1 MHEDYTSRLN
11 AVAEQLRQHTKSMQQ
26 HAGNLMAKL
35 REIEATAKKLEDE
48 LAESQIR
55 RQVGELSSNE
65 FDSFSKKAQR
75 EIARLEDDQERIAD
89 DLNRIRHMLGG
100 RQASDD
106 EDRPRT
112 SQDFD
117 ELEFLKSVVGTS
129 TPSVSPT
136 AHMTPSGNSASAPP
150 APAARPATPAQGQR
164 PQPAAPSPPPALTP
178 PATPATPT
186 LVPSQSTP
194 SDGPLSIRSSGALEQ
209 PKTLKCAECGSMNYP
224 SEWYCERCGAELAA
238 I

>member
-1 MHEDYTSRLN
+1 VHEDYTNRLN
-11 AVAEQLRQHTKSMQQ
+11 TVAEQLRQHAKSMQQ

-35 REIEATAKKLEDE
+35 RELEANAKKLEDE

-55 RQVGELSSNE
+55 RDVGELSGNE

-106 EDRPRT
+106 EDKPRT

-129 TPSVSPT
+129 TPAVSQAT
-136 AHMTPSGNSASAPP
+136 RSTPSGNSASPAQPPPTAP
-150 APAARPATPAQGQR
+150 RSATPAQAQS
-164 PQPAAPSPPPALTP
+164 PQPAAPTPAPAPPPAAPAP
-178 PATPATPT
+178 PP
-186 LVPSQSTP
+186 QSTP
-194 SDGPLSIRSSGALEQ
+194 SDGLLSIRSSGALEQ

>member
-1 MHEDYTSRLN
+1 M
-11 AVAEQLRQHTKSMQQ
+11 VAEQLRQHTKSMQE

-35 REIEATAKKLEDE
+35 RELEASAKKIEDE

-55 RQVGELSSNE
+55 RQVGELSSND

-75 EIARLEDDQERIAD
+75 ELSRLEDDRERIAD
-89 DLNRIRHMLGG
+89 DLNRIRNMLGG
-100 RQASDD
+100 RDASDD

-112 SQDFD
+112 SQDFN
-117 ELEFLKSVVGTS
+117 ELEFLQSVVGTT
-129 TPSVSPT
+129 TPSVSPVART
-136 AHMTPSGNSASAPP
+136 TPSGNSAPPAQAAKSTAPP
-150 APAARPATPAQGQR
+150 APTPT
-164 PQPAAPSPPPALTP
+164 PSQPAP
-178 PATPATPT
+178 
-186 LVPSQSTP
+186 VQSTP
-194 SDGPLSIRSSGALEQ
+194 SEGPLSIRSSGATEQ